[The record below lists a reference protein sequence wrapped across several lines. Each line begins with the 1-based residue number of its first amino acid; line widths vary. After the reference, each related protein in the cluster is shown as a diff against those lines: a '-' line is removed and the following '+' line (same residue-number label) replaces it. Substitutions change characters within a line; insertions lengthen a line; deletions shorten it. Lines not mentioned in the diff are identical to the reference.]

1 MGTAETIKKIIELTK
16 PYWRRI
22 AISGLM
28 SIIIS
33 GINGGLAWLVKPA
46 LDGIF
51 LNKDKRLLAVL
62 PVAVLLLYLF
72 KGSFS
77 FIQSYL
83 MRSVGAKLVRDM
95 RNRLFGHLV
104 YLPIGHYKKES
115 TGAILSRITNDIGM
129 LQNLLGH
136 SVKDLFVESATVVVL
151 LAVAFSRRWDLAL
164 IAITVLPAAIYGGG
178 RLGRRLKKISKKVQ
192 QKISGITEYLTESF
206 SGIKMI
212 KVFCREDDTISKFKK
227 KNQDFYRE
235 IMRSSRLIEFT
246 VLMMEVIGGLGIAF
260 VLWYGGRLVITGII
274 TPGVFFSFLAAIFM
288 VYTPLKRLS
297 SVNNSIQQA
306 RASLERISELE
317 SRERERD
324 GDVPIPH
331 IRENIEFRNVSFT
344 YPGVR
349 YDVLKDIN
357 ISIRKGE
364 IIAIVG
370 RSGVGKT
377 TLVDL
382 LPRFDDPSRGAI
394 FIDGIDISTVTLKS
408 LRNQIGV
415 VSQDVI
421 LFNDTVKNNIAFGRS
436 DAKDDEIVSAAEN
449 AHAHEFI
456 SKLPQG
462 YETVIGERGVRLSG
476 GQRQRL
482 SIARAILK
490 NPPIL
495 ILDEATSSLDTE
507 SEIMVQKA
515 LENLVENR
523 TTFVIAH
530 RLSTIRRATR
540 IIVLDKGRIV
550 ESGNHEEL
558 MREGGI
564 YKRLY
569 ELQFSVQDAGVPLL

>member
-1 MGTAETIKKIIELTK
+1 MGTAETIKKIFRLTK
-16 PYWRRI
+16 PYWSLI
-22 AISGLM
+22 ALSGLM
-28 SIIIS
+28 SLVVS
-33 GINGGLAWLVKPA
+33 GVNGGLAWLVKPA

-51 LNKDKRLLAVL
+51 LEKDARLLAIL
-62 PVAVLLLYLF
+62 PVAVLLLYFL

-77 FIQSYL
+77 FFQSYL
-83 MRSVGAKLVRDM
+83 MRAVGAKLVRDM
-95 RNRLFGHLV
+95 RNRLFGHLM
-104 YLPIGHYKKES
+104 YLPVGHYKKES
-115 TGAILSRITNDIGM
+115 TGSILSRVTNDIGT

-136 SVKDLFVESATVVVL
+136 SIKDLFVEGATVVVL
-151 LAVAFSRRWDLAL
+151 LAVAFYRRWDLAL
-164 IAITVLPAAIYGGG
+164 MAITVLPAAVYGSG
-178 RLGRRLKKISKKVQ
+178 RLGRRLKKISKRVQ
-192 QKISGITEYLTESF
+192 QKISVITEYLTESF
-206 SGIKMI
+206 GGIKMI
-212 KVFCREDDTISKFKK
+212 KVFCREHDTINKFEK

-235 IMRSSRLIEFT
+235 IIRSSRLIEFT
-246 VLMMEVIGGLGIAF
+246 SLFMEIIGGLGIAF
-260 VLWYGGRLVITGII
+260 VLWYGGRLVIKGVI
-274 TPGVFFSFLAAIFM
+274 TPGAFFSFLAAIFM
-288 VYTPLKRLS
+288 VYTPVRRLALL
-297 SVNNSIQQA
+297 NNAIQQA
-306 RASLERISELE
+306 RASLERIFEVE

-324 GDVPIPH
+324 GNATILP
-331 IRENIEFRNVSFT
+331 IREYIEFRNVSFT
-344 YPGVR
+344 YPGVK

-357 ISIRKGE
+357 LSIRRGE
-364 IIAIVG
+364 IAAIVG
-370 RSGVGKT
+370 KSGVGKT

-382 LPRFDDPSRGAI
+382 LPRFHDSSKGAI
-394 FIDGIDISTVTLKS
+394 FIDGIDISMATLKS

-421 LFNDTVKNNIAFGRS
+421 LFNDTVKNNIAFGMP
-436 DAKDDEIVSAAEN
+436 DAKDDEIMSAAE
-449 AHAHEFI
+449 AAYAHEFI
-456 SKLPQG
+456 SGLPQG

-515 LENLVENR
+515 LENLMENR

-550 ESGNHEEL
+550 ESGTHEEL
-558 MREGGI
+558 IRTGGI

-569 ELQFSVQDAGVPLL
+569 ELQFSAQDVSVPLL